1 MNKGRNG
8 GYLRA
13 QIELYHTIAL
23 DESHRDVYRIRCYG
37 MARGFQMTLAM
48 LTGELTDII
57 PIKVKG
63 ELIQMT
69 KKRDYFWWIIVGFID
84 AECLF

>member
-1 MNKGRNG
+1 MNKEEMAD
-8 GYLRA
+8 YLRG
-13 QIELYHTIAL
+13 QIEIYHTIAL

-48 LTGELTDII
+48 LTGELMDII

-63 ELIQMT
+63 ELI
-69 KKRDYFWWIIVGFID
+69 R
-84 AECLF
+84 

>member
-1 MNKGRNG
+1 MTKEEMADH
-8 GYLRA
+8 LRA

-48 LTGELTDII
+48 LTGEIVDIK

-63 ELIQMT
+63 ELI
-69 KKRDYFWWIIVGFID
+69 R
-84 AECLF
+84 